1 MEDQLSI
8 LNNKLRKREAEK
20 ETYRSRIRKAQEIL
34 AIPQV
39 DINDELQA
47 KTQQKVSAPNT
58 MPKALN

>member
-47 KTQQKVSAPNT
+47 KTQQKVSSPNAL
-58 MPKALN
+58 PKALD